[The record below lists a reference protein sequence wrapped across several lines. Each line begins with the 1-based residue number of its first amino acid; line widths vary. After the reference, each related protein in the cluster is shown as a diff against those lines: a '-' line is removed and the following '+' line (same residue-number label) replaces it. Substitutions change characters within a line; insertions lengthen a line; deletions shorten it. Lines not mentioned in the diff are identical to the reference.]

1 MITRRSSIA
10 AALGGLVSLAGRSA
24 SAQVQTVHNGSQIV
38 STSDVWIDQDAAGAQ
53 NVYDSSGNLIA
64 QSVGNDLQ
72 VVSTGTVHAGQRA
85 AGSQT
90 VVGSPNYGCTPGTYG
105 FTRDGCLEFC
115 NCDGEVQRFCCQTK
129 ARCRGKC

>member
-90 VVGSPNYGCTPGTYG
+90 VVGSPNYGCTPGEHALVN
-105 FTRDGCLEFC
+105 GCLEFC
-115 NCDGEVQRFCCQTK
+115 DCNGQWARFCCQTK
-129 ARCRGKC
+129 TRCRGKC